1 MSGHSKWS
9 TIKRAKGVT
18 DAKKGT
24 IFTKIAN
31 TISLAAREGG
41 GDPDTNFK
49 LRLTIDKAKQANM
62 PKENIERAIKRG
74 TGEGSEGKIDEV
86 VYEGFGPDG
95 VAILIESFT
104 DNKNRTA
111 PVIRAILSKK
121 NGRLAENGSVS
132 WMFERKGVLLV
143 TAPENSQKE
152 AVELELI
159 DLGAED
165 IKEES
170 DGFTIYTTPESL
182 ESINKSLIEK
192 GYTVEY
198 ASVDPVAKTI
208 LTKSDVSDPEKIT
221 GLLEELE
228 NNDEVTNIYSNYE
241 Y

>member
-74 TGEGSEGKIDEV
+74 TGEGSEGKIEEV

-95 VAILIESFT
+95 VAIMIESFT

-159 DLGAED
+159 DLGVED
-165 IKEES
+165 IKEEA
-170 DGFTIYTTPESL
+170 DGFTIYTTPEKL
-182 ESINKSLIEK
+182 EGINKSLIEK

-198 ASVDPVAKTI
+198 ASVDPVANTI

-221 GLLEELE
+221 SLLDELE

>member
-9 TIKRAKGVT
+9 TIKRSKGVT

-132 WMFERKGVLLV
+132 WMFDRKGVLLV

-152 AVELELI
+152 SVELELI
-159 DLGAED
+159 DLGVED
-165 IKEES
+165 IKEEAE
-170 DGFTIYTTPESL
+170 GFTIYTTPENL
-182 ESINKSLIEK
+182 ESTNKSLIEK

-221 GLLEELE
+221 GLLDELE